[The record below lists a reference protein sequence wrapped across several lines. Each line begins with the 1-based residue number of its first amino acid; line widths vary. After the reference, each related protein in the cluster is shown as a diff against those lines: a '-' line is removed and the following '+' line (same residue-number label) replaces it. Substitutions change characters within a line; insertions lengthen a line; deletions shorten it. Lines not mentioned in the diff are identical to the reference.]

1 MFVKLNLN
9 CEQCQPP
16 WCRNGSLFDEGWNQG
31 QSSHASPL
39 SYGFSQ
45 GPFWW
50 ASLQNDLQLDRW
62 LILWHSTSKICL
74 YKFLFFNKS
83 INFGL
88 GKDNVDNNIYAGYDS
103 WMEYILHIMCEHKL
117 ALKQKLESLFCRKCQ
132 KFYEN
137 IGRQILFPW
146 STNLFLLKWVDR
158 QIFSCGH
165 HLSFPELAKCVYPN
179 TQKTLCDSLTWKIP
193 SCMEM
198 SKLWAGIRPLCLSL
212 T

>member
-1 MFVKLNLN
+1 MSNVS
-9 CEQCQPP
+9 PP
-16 WCRNGSLFDEGWNQG
+16 GAKVDLCLIWGGTR
-31 QSSHASPL
+31 ASPAMQAPYHMDFLKDL
-39 SYGFSQ
+39 SDE
-45 GPFWW
+45 
-50 ASLQNDLQLDRW
+50 LHCKNDFQLDRW

-158 QIFSCGH
+158 QIFSCRH